1 MSDLTRRELFRG
13 TLAGFGV
20 LAMAKFVPAKAVG
33 PVLHPAIVIGSWVV
47 ELIVHDRQGRVLYH
61 AEHATMGT
69 TTKAIEQELDQ
80 IIDTHV
86 SSKGPLRSRGYDF
99 LARVKQA
106 LPV

>member
-13 TLAGFGV
+13 VLAGFGV
-20 LAMAKFVPAKAVG
+20 LAIAKFVPAKAVG
-33 PVLHPAIVIGSWVV
+33 PVLRPAIVIGSWVV
-47 ELIVHDRQGRVLYH
+47 ELIVHDRQGRELYR
-61 AEHATMGT
+61 AEHAMGT
-69 TTKAIEQELDQ
+69 TTKAIEQEVDR

-99 LARVKQA
+99 TATVKRA